1 MSLAA
6 CQAQTP
12 GPYNGP
18 EEVTMTELE
27 EIKEKLTPGARK
39 VLDAA
44 IEESKNRQHYYL
56 GVEHLFLSFAKIEEN
71 FFKEVMEDLNLDAYH
86 AINFLNEHLNVSRQY
101 IGLGLKIP
109 PATRNVFRLAR
120 EEAQRW
126 GREELDSTDLFIAIF
141 QENHS
146 LPAKVFR
153 SFGLDPDYVM
163 RRITVKVRSKEEMEE
178 ELKKKYELPPNL
190 KHFAVNLNKL
200 ARFDKLPV
208 IIGRDDE
215 IDQVMEILCH
225 MERSNSVMIIGEP
238 GVGKTAVVEG
248 LARRIE
254 LEPKRVPK
262 RLRDKQIVNLQMNSV
277 VAGTIFRGMFEDR
290 IEKIIKEIKEKKN
303 IIFFID
309 EAHTLIGA
317 GSAMGVP
324 SDAANIFKSTLSR
337 GEVQIIG
344 ATTLSEYKEF
354 IAEDE
359 ALARRFRLVH
369 IQEPTVEQTRKILYG
384 IKPRLER
391 SYSVKVT
398 DGAVETALD
407 MSQRYMRSLKMPD
420 KVIGWLDTSCV
431 KVEINRPTEPVKSDD
446 VIEVISQETRIPRD
460 MIFRDTIG
468 RFKDMEKQLARRVVG
483 QREAINA
490 LSKRLRLN
498 KGPLKENFSRPDGV
512 LLFLG
517 PTGVGKTELA
527 KSLAE
532 FLFGDDKKMIRIDMS
547 EYKDSAVA
555 VDKLIGMP
563 RGIVGSER
571 GGLLSNPVRENPY
584 SVVLLDEIEK
594 AHPFVLNLFLQV
606 FDEGWLT
613 DGRGK
618 RVYFSD
624 TVIIMTSNLGA
635 DVFKRYVK
643 PLGFM
648 SEMDVDAKG
657 YKRDIVKDVEN
668 ALSPEF
674 INRIDDII
682 VFTPLTREEVK
693 ELTHMY
699 IERIREHMEGY
710 GKHLTV
716 TERALDALVEKGYNQ
731 KYGARFLKRH
741 VDEKIKVP
749 VTLSWKEGDNFRIDT
764 ADGEVTVE
772 TTQAGEP
779 ALI

>member
-1 MSLAA
+1 
-6 CQAQTP
+6 
-12 GPYNGP
+12 
-18 EEVTMTELE
+18 MTELE
-27 EIKEKLTPGARK
+27 EIKEKLTPAARR

-44 IEESKNRQHYYL
+44 IEESKTRQHYYL
-56 GVEHLFLSFAKIEEN
+56 GVEHLFLAFAKVEEN
-71 FFKEVMEDLNLDAYH
+71 FFREVMEDLNLDVYH
-86 AINFLNEHLNVSRQY
+86 VINFLNEHLNVSRQY
-101 IGLGLKIP
+101 IGLGLKVP

-126 GREELDSTDLFIAIF
+126 GRDELDATDLFIAIF

-208 IIGRDDE
+208 IIGRDHE
-215 IDQVMEILCH
+215 IEQVMEILCH
-225 MERSNSVMIIGEP
+225 VDRSNSVMITGEP

-254 LEPKRVPK
+254 LDPKRVPK

-290 IEKIIKEIKEKKN
+290 IEKIIKEIKERKN

-359 ALARRFRLVH
+359 ALARRFRLVQ
-369 IQEPTVEQTRKILYG
+369 IQEPTVEETRKILYG
-384 IKPRLER
+384 IRPRLER
-391 SYSVKVT
+391 NYSVKIT
-398 DGAVETALD
+398 NEAVDTALD
-407 MSQRYMRSLKMPD
+407 MSTRYMRSLKMPD

-431 KVEINRPTEPVKSDD
+431 KVEINRPSEPVKSDD

-460 MIFRDTIG
+460 MIFRDTVG
-468 RFKDMEKQLARRVVG
+468 RFKDMEKTLAKRVVG
-483 QREAINA
+483 QREAITA

-498 KGPLKENFSRPDGV
+498 KGPLKENFSKPDGV

-527 KSLAE
+527 KSLAD
-532 FLFGDDKKMIRIDMS
+532 FLFGDEKKMIRVDMS

-571 GGLLSNPVRENPY
+571 GGLLTNPVRENPY

-624 TVIIMTSNLGA
+624 TVIIMTSNLGS
-635 DVFKRYVK
+635 DVFKKYVK

-648 SEMDVDAKG
+648 TDADVDARS
-657 YKRDIVKDVEN
+657 YKKDIMREIEN
-668 ALSPEF
+668 SLSPEF
-674 INRIDDII
+674 LNRIDDII
-682 VFTPLTREEVK
+682 VFTPLTRLEVR
-693 ELTHMY
+693 ELTLMY
-699 IERIREHMEGY
+699 VERIREHMEAY
-710 GKHLTV
+710 GKHMAV
-716 TERALDALVEKGYNQ
+716 TDRAMDLLVDKGYNQ

-741 VDEKIKVP
+741 VDEKVKVP
-749 VTLSWKEGDNFRIDT
+749 ITLKWKDGDFFKID
-764 ADGEVTVE
+764 AIDDEILVEVTH
-772 TTQAGEP
+772 AGELTL
-779 ALI
+779 A

>member
-1 MSLAA
+1 MS
-6 CQAQTP
+6 
-12 GPYNGP
+12 GPNPVSVQPTGP

-56 GVEHLFLSFAKIEEN
+56 GVEHLFLSFARIEEN

-86 AINFLNEHLNVSRQY
+86 VINFLNEHLNVSRQY

-208 IIGRDDE
+208 IIGRDEE

-398 DGAVETALD
+398 DEAVETALD

-460 MIFRDTIG
+460 MIFRDTVG
-468 RFKDMEKQLARRVVG
+468 RFKDMEKMLARRVVG

-547 EYKDSAVA
+547 EYKDSGVA

-648 SEMDVDAKG
+648 SETDIDASG
-657 YKRDIVKDVEN
+657 YKKDIIKDVEN

-674 INRIDDII
+674 LNRIDDII

-749 VTLSWKEGDNFRIDT
+749 VTLSWKEGDNFRIDA

>member
-1 MSLAA
+1 
-6 CQAQTP
+6 
-12 GPYNGP
+12 
-18 EEVTMTELE
+18 MTELE
-27 EIKEKLTPGARK
+27 EIKEKLTPAARR

-44 IEESKNRQHYYL
+44 IEESKTRQHYYL
-56 GVEHLFLSFAKIEEN
+56 GVEHLFLAFAKVEEN
-71 FFKEVMEDLNLDAYH
+71 FFREVMEDLNLDVYH
-86 AINFLNEHLNVSRQY
+86 VINFLNEHLNVSRQY
-101 IGLGLKIP
+101 IGLGLKVP

-126 GREELDSTDLFIAIF
+126 GRDELDATDLFIAIF

-208 IIGRDDE
+208 IIGRDHE
-215 IDQVMEILCH
+215 IEQVMEILCH
-225 MERSNSVMIIGEP
+225 VDRSNSVMITGEP

-254 LEPKRVPK
+254 LDPKRVPK

-290 IEKIIKEIKEKKN
+290 IEKIIKEIKERKN

-359 ALARRFRLVH
+359 ALARRFRLVQ
-369 IQEPTVEQTRKILYG
+369 IQEPTVEETRKILYG
-384 IKPRLER
+384 IRPRLER
-391 SYSVKVT
+391 NYSVKIT
-398 DGAVETALD
+398 NEAVDTALD
-407 MSQRYMRSLKMPD
+407 MSTRYMRSLKMPD

-431 KVEINRPTEPVKSDD
+431 KVEINRPSEPVKSDD

-460 MIFRDTIG
+460 MIFRDTVG
-468 RFKDMEKQLARRVVG
+468 RFKDMEKTIAKRVVG
-483 QREAINA
+483 QREAITA

-527 KSLAE
+527 KSLAD
-532 FLFGDDKKMIRIDMS
+532 FLFGDEKKMIRVDMS

-571 GGLLSNPVRENPY
+571 GGLLTNPVRENPY

-624 TVIIMTSNLGA
+624 TVIIMTSNLGS
-635 DVFKRYVK
+635 DVFKKYVK

-648 SEMDVDAKG
+648 TDADVDARS
-657 YKRDIVKDVEN
+657 YKKDIMREIEN
-668 ALSPEF
+668 SLSPEF
-674 INRIDDII
+674 LNRIDDII
-682 VFTPLTREEVK
+682 VFTPLTRLEVR
-693 ELTHMY
+693 ELTLMY
-699 IERIREHMEGY
+699 VERIREHMEAY
-710 GKHLTV
+710 GKHMAV
-716 TERALDALVEKGYNQ
+716 TDRAMDLLVDKGYNQ

-741 VDEKIKVP
+741 VDEKVKVP
-749 VTLSWKEGDNFRIDT
+749 ITLKWKDGDFFKID
-764 ADGEVTVE
+764 AIDDEILVEVTH
-772 TTQAGEP
+772 AGELTL
-779 ALI
+779 A

>member
-1 MSLAA
+1 
-6 CQAQTP
+6 
-12 GPYNGP
+12 
-18 EEVTMTELE
+18 MTELE
-27 EIKEKLTPGARK
+27 EIKEKLTPAARR

-44 IEESKNRQHYYL
+44 IEESKTRQHFYL
-56 GVEHLFLSFAKIEEN
+56 GVEHLFLSFAKVEEN
-71 FFKEVMEDLNLDAYH
+71 FFREVMEDLNLDVYH
-86 AINFLNEHLNVSRQY
+86 VINFLNEHLNVSRQY
-101 IGLGLKIP
+101 IGLGLKVP

-126 GREELDSTDLFIAIF
+126 GRDELDSTDLFIAIF

-208 IIGRDDE
+208 IIGRDHE

-225 MERSNSVMIIGEP
+225 VDRSNSVMIVGEP

-254 LEPKRVPK
+254 LDPKRVPK

-359 ALARRFRLVH
+359 ALARRFRLVQ
-369 IQEPTVEQTRKILYG
+369 IQEPTVEETRKILYG

-391 SYSVKVT
+391 NYSVKISNE
-398 DGAVETALD
+398 AVDTALD
-407 MSQRYMRSLKMPD
+407 MSTRYMRSLKMPD
-420 KVIGWLDTSCV
+420 
-431 KVEINRPTEPVKSDD
+431 INRPAEPVKSDD

-460 MIFRDTIG
+460 MIFRDTVG
-468 RFKDMEKQLARRVVG
+468 RFKDMEKTLARRVVG
-483 QREAINA
+483 QREAITA

-498 KGPLKENFSRPDGV
+498 KGPLKENFSKPDGV

-527 KSLAE
+527 KSLAD
-532 FLFGDDKKMIRIDMS
+532 FLFGDDKKMIRVDMS

-571 GGLLSNPVRENPY
+571 GGLLTNPVRENPY

-594 AHPFVLNLFLQV
+594 AHPYVLNLFLQV

-635 DVFKRYVK
+635 DVFKKYVK

-648 SEMDVDAKG
+648 TDSDVDARS
-657 YKRDIVKDVEN
+657 YKKDIMREIEN
-668 ALSPEF
+668 SLSPEF
-674 INRIDDII
+674 LNRIDDII
-682 VFTPLTREEVK
+682 VFTPLTRIEVR
-693 ELTHMY
+693 ELTLMY
-699 IERIREHMEGY
+699 LDRIREHMEAY
-710 GKHLTV
+710 GKHLEV
-716 TERALDALVEKGYNQ
+716 TDRAMELLVDKGYNQ

-741 VDEKIKVP
+741 VDEKVKVP
-749 VTLSWKEGDNFRIDT
+749 VTLKWKDGDLFKID
-764 ADGEVTVE
+764 ASDDEILVEVTH
-772 TTQAGEP
+772 AGELTP
-779 ALI
+779 A

>member
-1 MSLAA
+1 MS
-6 CQAQTP
+6 
-12 GPYNGP
+12 GPNPVSVQPTGP

-56 GVEHLFLSFAKIEEN
+56 GVEHLFLSFARIEEN

-86 AINFLNEHLNVSRQY
+86 VINFLNEHLNVSRQY

-208 IIGRDDE
+208 IIGRDEE

-398 DGAVETALD
+398 DEAVETALD

-460 MIFRDTIG
+460 MIFRDTVG
-468 RFKDMEKQLARRVVG
+468 RFKDMEKMLARRVVG

-547 EYKDSAVA
+547 EYKDSGVA

-648 SEMDVDAKG
+648 SETDIDASG
-657 YKRDIVKDVEN
+657 YKKDIIKDVEN

-674 INRIDDII
+674 LNRIDDII

-749 VTLSWKEGDNFRIDT
+749 VTLMWKEGDNFRIDA

>member
-1 MSLAA
+1 
-6 CQAQTP
+6 
-12 GPYNGP
+12 
-18 EEVTMTELE
+18 MTELE
-27 EIKEKLTPGARK
+27 EIKEKLSPGCRK
-39 VLDAA
+39 VLEAA
-44 IEESKNRQHYYL
+44 IEESKTRQHYYL
-56 GVEHLFLSFAKIEEN
+56 GVEHLFLSFAKVEEA
-71 FFKEVMEDLNLDAYH
+71 FFREVMEDLSLDSYH
-86 AINFLNEHLNVSRQY
+86 VVNFLNEHLNVSRQY

-126 GREELDSTDLFIAIF
+126 GREEIDSTDLFVAIF

-163 RRITVKVRSKEEMEE
+163 RRITAKVRNKEEMEE

-190 KHFAVNLNKL
+190 KHFAVNLNRL
-200 ARFDKLPV
+200 ARFDKLPIV
-208 IIGRDDE
+208 IGRDDE

-369 IQEPTVEQTRKILYG
+369 IQEPSVEQTRRILYG

-391 SYSVKVT
+391 SYSVKIT

-460 MIFRDTIG
+460 MIFRDTAG
-468 RFKDMEKQLARRVVG
+468 RFKDMEKQLAQRVVG

-532 FLFGDDKKMIRIDMS
+532 FLFGDEKKMIRIDMS
-547 EYKDSAVA
+547 EYKDSSIA

-624 TVIIMTSNLGA
+624 TVIIMTSNIGA
-635 DVFKRYVK
+635 DVFKKYVK

-648 SEMDVDAKG
+648 SETEVDAKG
-657 YKRDIVKDVEN
+657 YKKDIIKEVESV
-668 ALSPEF
+668 LSPEF
-674 INRIDDII
+674 LNRIDDII
-682 VFTPLTREEVK
+682 VFTPLTREEVR
-693 ELTHMY
+693 ELTNMY
-699 IERIREHMEGY
+699 VERIQEHMEGY
-710 GKHLTV
+710 GKHLTI

-741 VDEKIKVP
+741 VDEKVKVP
-749 VTLSWKEGDNFRIDT
+749 VTLMWKESDNFKIDA
-764 ADGEVTVE
+764 ADGEITVE
-772 TTQAGEP
+772 TIQAGEP

>member
-1 MSLAA
+1 
-6 CQAQTP
+6 
-12 GPYNGP
+12 
-18 EEVTMTELE
+18 MTELE
-27 EIKEKLTPGARK
+27 EIKEKLTPAARR

-56 GVEHLFLSFAKIEEN
+56 GVEHLFLAFAKVEEN
-71 FFKEVMEDLNLDAYH
+71 FFREVMEDLNLDVYH
-86 AINFLNEHLNVSRQY
+86 VINFLNEHLNVSRQY
-101 IGLGLKIP
+101 IGLGLKVP
-109 PATRNVFRLAR
+109 PATRNVFRLAK

-190 KHFAVNLNKL
+190 KHFAINLNKL
-200 ARFDKLPV
+200 ARFDKLP
-208 IIGRDDE
+208 IIVGRDAE

-225 MERSNSVMIIGEP
+225 VDRSNSVMIVGEP

-262 RLRDKQIVNLQMNSV
+262 RLRDKQIVNLQMNSI

-359 ALARRFRLVH
+359 ALARRFRLVN
-369 IQEPTVEQTRKILYG
+369 IAEPTVEQTRKILYG
-384 IKPRLER
+384 IRPRLEK
-391 SYSVKVT
+391 SYGVSIS
-398 DGAVETALD
+398 DEAIETALD

-420 KVIGWLDTSCV
+420 KVIGWLDTSSV
-431 KVEINRPTEPVKSDD
+431 KVEINRPDEPVKPDD
-446 VIEVISQETRIPRD
+446 VIEVISQETKIPRD
-460 MIFRDTIG
+460 MIFRDTVG
-468 RFKDMEKQLARRVVG
+468 RFKDMEKALSRRLIG
-483 QREAINA
+483 QKEAINA

-527 KSLAE
+527 KSLAQ

-547 EYKDSAVA
+547 EYKDSAIA

-571 GGLLSNPVRENPY
+571 GGLLTNPVRENPY

-594 AHPFVLNLFLQV
+594 AHPYVLNLFLQV

-624 TVIIMTSNLGA
+624 TVIIMTSNLGS
-635 DVFKRYVK
+635 DVFKKHVK
-643 PLGFM
+643 PLGFLNDG
-648 SEMDVDAKG
+648 ENTGQLK
-657 YKRDIVKDVEN
+657 KDIMRDVESVF
-668 ALSPEF
+668 SPEF
-674 INRIDDII
+674 LNRIDDII
-682 VFTPLTREEVK
+682 VFTPLTRDEVRQ
-693 ELTHMY
+693 LTAMY
-699 IERIREHMEGY
+699 LERIREHLESY
-710 GKHLTV
+710 GKHLAV
-716 TERALDALVEKGYNQ
+716 TDKAIDVLVEKGYNQ

-741 VDEKIKVP
+741 VDENVKVP
-749 VTLSWKEGDNFRIDT
+749 ITLKWKEGDLFKVDVVDEKI
-764 ADGEVTVE
+764 EVEAASVS
-772 TTQAGEP
+772 EP

>member
-1 MSLAA
+1 MSGPNRP
-6 CQAQTP
+6 P
-12 GPYNGP
+12 GNPPAGQKRLI
-18 EEVTMTELE
+18 MTELE
-27 EIKEKLTPGARK
+27 EIKEKLTPAARR

-56 GVEHLFLSFAKIEEN
+56 GVEHLFLAFAKVEEN
-71 FFKEVMEDLNLDAYH
+71 FFREVMEDLNLDIFH
-86 AINFLNEHLNVSRQY
+86 VINFLNEHLNVSRQY

-126 GREELDSTDLFIAIF
+126 GRDELDSTDLFIAIF

-208 IIGRDDE
+208 IIGRDAE

-290 IEKIIKEIKEKKN
+290 IEKIIKEIKERKN

-369 IQEPTVEQTRKILYG
+369 IQEPSVDETRKILYG
-384 IKPRLER
+384 IRPRLEK

-398 DGAVETALD
+398 DEAVETGLD

-431 KVEINRPTEPVKSDD
+431 KVEINRPSEPVGPDD
-446 VIEVISQETRIPRD
+446 IIEVISQETRIPRD
-460 MIFRDTIG
+460 MIFRDTVG
-468 RFKDMEKQLARRVVG
+468 RFKDMEKTLARRVVG
-483 QREAINA
+483 QKEAINA

-498 KGPLKENFSRPDGV
+498 KGPLKENFARPDGV

-527 KSLAE
+527 KSLAD
-532 FLFGDDKKMIRIDMS
+532 FLFGDEKKMIRLDMS
-547 EYKDSAVA
+547 EYKDSGVA

-571 GGLLSNPVRENPY
+571 GGLLTNPVRENPY
-584 SVVLLDEIEK
+584 SVVLLDEVEK

-635 DVFKRYVK
+635 DVFRKYVK

-648 SEMDVDAKG
+648 TENDVDARS
-657 YKRDIVKDVEN
+657 YKKDIIKEVEN
-668 ALSPEF
+668 TLSPEF
-674 INRIDDII
+674 LNRIDDVI
-682 VFTPLTREEVK
+682 VFTPLTRNEVRQ
-693 ELTHMY
+693 LTHMY
-699 IERIREHMEGY
+699 LEKIREHMEGY
-710 GKHLTV
+710 GKHLSV
-716 TERALDALVEKGYNQ
+716 TEKAVDVLVEKGYNQ
-731 KYGARFLKRH
+731 RYGARFLKRH
-741 VDEKIKVP
+741 VDEKVKVP
-749 VTLSWKEGDNFRIDT
+749 ITLKWKEGDFFKVDAERE
-764 ADGEVTVE
+764 EVTVE
-772 TTQAGEP
+772 ASNMGEP
-779 ALI
+779 ALA

>member
-1 MSLAA
+1 
-6 CQAQTP
+6 
-12 GPYNGP
+12 
-18 EEVTMTELE
+18 MTELE
-27 EIKEKLTPGARK
+27 ELKEKLTPSARR
-39 VLDAA
+39 VVDAA
-44 IEESKNRQHYYL
+44 VQESQSRQHYYL
-56 GVEHLFLSFAKIEEN
+56 GVEHLFLAFAKVEEN
-71 FFKEVMEDLNLDAYH
+71 FFREVMEDLNLDLFQVL
-86 AINFLNEHLNVSRQY
+86 NFLNEHLSVTRQY
-101 IGLGLKIP
+101 IGMGLKVP

-126 GREELDSTDLFIAIF
+126 GRDEVDSTDLFIAMF

-153 SFGLDPDYVM
+153 SFGLDPDFVM
-163 RRITVKVRSKEEMEE
+163 RRITVKVRSKEEIEE
-178 ELKKKYELPPNL
+178 ELKKKYELPANL

-200 ARFDKLPV
+200 ARFDKLPM
-208 IIGRDDE
+208 IIGRDAE
-215 IDQVMEILCH
+215 IEQMMEILCH
-225 MERSNSVMIIGEP
+225 IDRSNSVMIIGEP

-248 LARRIE
+248 LARKIE
-254 LEPKRVPK
+254 LEPKLVPK
-262 RLRDKQIVNLQMNSV
+262 RLRDKQIVNLQMNSI

-324 SDAANIFKSTLSR
+324 SDAANIFKSTLAR

-359 ALARRFRLVH
+359 ALARRFRLVN
-369 IQEPTVEQTRKILYG
+369 ISEPTVDETRKILYG
-384 IKPRLER
+384 IRPRLEKN
-391 SYSVKVT
+391 YSVTVT
-398 DGAVETALD
+398 DEAMETALD

-431 KVEINRPTEPVKSDD
+431 KVEINRPSDPVKSSD
-446 VIEVISQETRIPRD
+446 VIEVISQETKIPRD
-460 MIFRDTIG
+460 MIFRDTTV
-468 RFKDMEKQLARRVVG
+468 RFKDMEK
-483 QREAINA
+483 A
-490 LSKRLRLN
+490 LSKRVIGQKEAIGALSRRLRLN
-498 KGPLKENFSRPDGV
+498 KGPLKENFARPDGV

-527 KSLAE
+527 KSLAD
-532 FLFGDDKKMIRIDMS
+532 FLFGDEKKMIRLDMS
-547 EYKDSAVA
+547 EYKDSSIA

-618 RVYFSD
+618 RIYFSD

-635 DVFKRYVK
+635 EVFKKFVK
-643 PLGFM
+643 PMGFM
-648 SEMDVDAKG
+648 PEGAGNTND
-657 YKRDIVKDVEN
+657 YKKAILKDVEN
-668 ALSPEF
+668 SLSPEF

-682 VFTPLTREEVK
+682 VFTPLTREEVRA
-693 ELTHMY
+693 LTAMY
-699 IERIREHMEGY
+699 LEKIREHMNGY
-710 GKHLTV
+710 GKNLTI
-716 TERALDALVEKGYNQ
+716 TEQAQEELVEKGYSQ

-749 VTLSWKEGDNFRIDT
+749 ITLKWKESDHFKVDVS
-764 ADGEVTVE
+764 DGEIVVE
-772 TTQAGEP
+772 ATPAREP

>member
-1 MSLAA
+1 
-6 CQAQTP
+6 
-12 GPYNGP
+12 
-18 EEVTMTELE
+18 MTELE
-27 EIKEKLTPGARK
+27 EIKEKLTPAARR

-44 IEESKNRQHYYL
+44 IEESKTRQHYYL
-56 GVEHLFLSFAKIEEN
+56 GVEHLFLAFAKVEEN
-71 FFKEVMEDLNLDAYH
+71 FFREVMEDLNLDVYH
-86 AINFLNEHLNVSRQY
+86 VINFLNEHLNVSRQY
-101 IGLGLKIP
+101 IGLGLKVP

-126 GREELDSTDLFIAIF
+126 GRDELDATDLFIAIF

-208 IIGRDDE
+208 IIGRDHE
-215 IDQVMEILCH
+215 IEQVMEILCH
-225 MERSNSVMIIGEP
+225 VDRSNSVMITGEP

-254 LEPKRVPK
+254 LDPKRVPK

-290 IEKIIKEIKEKKN
+290 IEKIIKEIKERKN

-359 ALARRFRLVH
+359 ALARRFRLVQ
-369 IQEPTVEQTRKILYG
+369 IQEPTVEETRKILYG
-384 IKPRLER
+384 IRPRLER
-391 SYSVKVT
+391 NYSVKIT
-398 DGAVETALD
+398 NEAVDTALD
-407 MSQRYMRSLKMPD
+407 MSTRYMRSLKMPD

-431 KVEINRPTEPVKSDD
+431 KVEINRPSEPVKSDD

-460 MIFRDTIG
+460 MIFRDTVG
-468 RFKDMEKQLARRVVG
+468 RFKDMEKTIAKRVVG
-483 QREAINA
+483 QREAITA

-527 KSLAE
+527 KSLAD
-532 FLFGDDKKMIRIDMS
+532 FLFGDEKKMIRVDMS

-571 GGLLSNPVRENPY
+571 GGLLTNPVRENPY

-624 TVIIMTSNLGA
+624 TVIIMTSNLGS
-635 DVFKRYVK
+635 DVFKKYVK

-648 SEMDVDAKG
+648 TDADVDARS
-657 YKRDIVKDVEN
+657 YKKDIMREIEN
-668 ALSPEF
+668 SLSPEF
-674 INRIDDII
+674 LNRIDDII
-682 VFTPLTREEVK
+682 VFTPLTRVEVR
-693 ELTHMY
+693 ELTLMY
-699 IERIREHMEGY
+699 VERIREHMEAY
-710 GKHLTV
+710 GKHMAV
-716 TERALDALVEKGYNQ
+716 TDRAMDLLVDKGYNQ

-741 VDEKIKVP
+741 VDEKVKVP
-749 VTLSWKEGDNFRIDT
+749 ITLKWKDGDFFKID
-764 ADGEVTVE
+764 AIDDEILVEVTH
-772 TTQAGEP
+772 AGELTL
-779 ALI
+779 A

>member
-1 MSLAA
+1 
-6 CQAQTP
+6 
-12 GPYNGP
+12 
-18 EEVTMTELE
+18 MTELE
-27 EIKEKLTPGARK
+27 EIKEKLTPAARR

-56 GVEHLFLSFAKIEEN
+56 GVEHLFLAFAKVEEN
-71 FFKEVMEDLNLDAYH
+71 FFREVMEDLNLDIFH
-86 AINFLNEHLNVSRQY
+86 VINFLNEHLNVSRQY

-126 GREELDSTDLFIAIF
+126 GRDELDSTDLFIAIF

-208 IIGRDDE
+208 IIGREDE

-225 MERSNSVMIIGEP
+225 VDRSNSVMIIGEP

-290 IEKIIKEIKEKKN
+290 IEKIIKEIKERKN

-369 IQEPTVEQTRKILYG
+369 IQEPSVEETRKILYG
-384 IKPRLER
+384 IRPRLEK
-391 SYSVKVT
+391 SYSVKVK
-398 DGAVETALD
+398 DEAIETGLD

-431 KVEINRPTEPVKSDD
+431 KVEINRPTEPVGPDD
-446 VIEVISQETRIPRD
+446 IIEVISQETRIPRD
-460 MIFRDTIG
+460 MIFRDTVG
-468 RFKDMEKQLARRVVG
+468 RFKDMEKTLARRIVG
-483 QREAINA
+483 QKEAIAA

-498 KGPLKENFSRPDGV
+498 KGPLKENFARPDGV

-527 KSLAE
+527 KSLAD
-532 FLFGDDKKMIRIDMS
+532 FLFGDEKKMIRLDMS
-547 EYKDSAVA
+547 EYKDSGVA

-571 GGLLSNPVRENPY
+571 GGLLTNPVRENPY
-584 SVVLLDEIEK
+584 SVVLLDEVEK

-635 DVFKRYVK
+635 DVFRKYVK

-648 SEMDVDAKG
+648 PESEVDARS
-657 YKRDIVKDVEN
+657 YKRDIIKEVEN
-668 ALSPEF
+668 TLSPEF
-674 INRIDDII
+674 LNRVDDVI
-682 VFTPLTREEVK
+682 VFTPLTRGEVRQ
-693 ELTHMY
+693 LTFMY
-699 IERIREHMEGY
+699 LERIREHMEGY
-710 GKHLTV
+710 GKHLSI
-716 TERALDALVEKGYNQ
+716 TEKAVDVLVDKGYNQ
-731 KYGARFLKRH
+731 RYGARFLKRH
-741 VDEKIKVP
+741 VDEKVKVP
-749 VTLSWKEGDNFRIDT
+749 ITLKWKEGDFFKVD
-764 ADGEVTVE
+764 ADRDEVTVE
-772 TTQAGEP
+772 ASDMNEP
-779 ALI
+779 ALA